1 MKYGLFLGC
10 TLPSRAHNYE
20 ASARLVANKFGIEF
34 VDLPDFNCCGL
45 PLKSGHFD
53 TYLTIAAD
61 NIAIAEAQDLHIVV
75 FCNGC
80 YGALSEANDHLVHN
94 QEDLDKVNEL
104 LKPLNKT
111 FNSGVKIMHF
121 SRVLYEDVGV
131 DKIKD
136 SLSKELKGIR
146 IAPHYGCH
154 YIRPGDIGER
164 GEDPK
169 KPTSLDTLIEA
180 TGATAISY
188 QDKLQCCASPVLGA
202 SEQIAVRIGKSKLDH
217 IKEAG
222 ADAMVIHC
230 PLCSIMYDEYQPTL
244 EEMFGVEYNLP
255 ILYLSQLIGLAMGFE
270 PKELGLKKNKVKAGA
285 LLEKIEAI
293 K

>member
-1 MKYGLFLGC
+1 MKYGVFLGC

-45 PLKSGHFD
+45 PLKSGHFE
-53 TYLTIAAD
+53 TYLAIAAD
-61 NIAIAEAQDLHIVV
+61 NLAIAEAEGLPLVV

-80 YGALSEANDHLVHN
+80 YGALSEANDHLKHN
-94 QEDLDKVNEL
+94 SEDRDKVNEL

-111 FNSGVKIMHF
+111 FKDGIRIQHF
-121 SRVLYEDVGV
+121 SRVLYEDVGIE
-131 DKIKD
+131 KIRESIVKK
-136 SLSKELKGIR
+136 LTGIR

-154 YIRPGDIGER
+154 YLRPGDVGEKN
-164 GEDPK
+164 EDPK
-169 KPTSLDTLIEA
+169 KPNTLDDLIEA
-180 TGATAISY
+180 TGATSISY
-188 QDKLQCCASPVLGA
+188 RNKLQCCASPVLGA
-202 SEQIAVRIGKSKLDH
+202 SEKIAVSIGKTKLDH
-217 IKEAG
+217 IKDAG

-255 ILYLSQLIGLAMGFE
+255 VLYLSQLLGLALGFE

-293 K
+293 

>member
-45 PLKSGHFD
+45 PLKSGHFE
-53 TYLTIAAD
+53 TYLAIAA
-61 NIAIAEAQDLHIVV
+61 NNLAIAEAEGLPLVV

-80 YGALSEANDHLVHN
+80 YGALSEANDHLIHN
-94 QEDLDKVNEL
+94 TEERDKVNEL
-104 LKPLNKT
+104 LQPLNKT
-111 FNSGVKIMHF
+111 FKSGVKIMHF
-121 SRVLYEDVGV
+121 SRVLYEDVGIE
-131 DKIKD
+131 KIKEG
-136 SLSKELKGIR
+136 LVKELKGIR

-154 YIRPGDIGER
+154 YLRPGDVGER

-169 KPTSLDTLIEA
+169 KPNSLDNLIEA

-217 IKEAG
+217 IKAVG

-244 EEMFGVEYNLP
+244 EEMFEVEYKLP
-255 ILYLSQLIGLAMGFE
+255 VLYFSQLLGLAMGFE
-270 PKELGLKKNKVKAGA
+270 PKELGLKKNKVKAEG
-285 LLEKIEAI
+285 LLEKIEAL
-293 K
+293 

>member
-34 VDLPDFNCCGL
+34 MDVPDFNCCGL
-45 PLKSGHFD
+45 PLKSGHFK
-53 TYLTIAAD
+53 TYLAIAA
-61 NIAIAEAQDLHIVV
+61 NNLAIAEAEGLPLVV

-80 YGALSEANDHLVHN
+80 YGALSEANDHLIHN
-94 QEDLDKVNEL
+94 PEDREAVNKL
-104 LKPLNKT
+104 LSPLGKEFKT
-111 FNSGVKIMHF
+111 GIKIMHF
-121 SRVLYEDVGV
+121 SRVLYEEVGIE
-131 DKIKD
+131 KIRNSVVKKLD
-136 SLSKELKGIR
+136 GIR

-154 YIRPGDIGER
+154 YIRPGDIGDK

-169 KPTSLDTLIEA
+169 SPNSLDDLIEA

-202 SEQIAVRIGKSKLDH
+202 SEKIAVRIGKSKLDH

-244 EEMFGVEYNLP
+244 EEMFNVEYKLP
-255 ILYLSQLIGLAMGFE
+255 VLYFSQLLGLAMGLE
-270 PKELGLKKNKVKAGA
+270 AKELGLKKNKVKANK
-285 LLEKIEAI
+285 LLEKIEAL
-293 K
+293 